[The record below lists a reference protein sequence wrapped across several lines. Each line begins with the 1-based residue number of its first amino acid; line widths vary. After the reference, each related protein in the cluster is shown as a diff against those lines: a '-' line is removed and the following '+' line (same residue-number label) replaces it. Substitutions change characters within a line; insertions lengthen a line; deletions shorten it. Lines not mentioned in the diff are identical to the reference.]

1 MGGGV
6 LIDREHVFVLFV
18 AGVYDNFWT
27 VFNDL
32 ISVIGFVLEA
42 NAFIKCQTAFERCD
56 EL

>member
-27 VFNDL
+27 VFNGL
-32 ISVIGFVLEA
+32 ISVVRLKWFVSNA
-42 NAFIKCQTAFERCD
+42 NAFTKCQTAS

>member
-1 MGGGV
+1 MSGDRGGGV

-32 ISVIGFVLEA
+32 ISVTPVEMVDSF
-42 NAFIKCQTAFERCD
+42 
-56 EL
+56 